1 MPSSPVLLK
10 PSDYRRMPW
19 KNGLGETIE
28 IAVFPPDAGIGDF
41 DWRISMATVASDG
54 PFSLFPG
61 IERTLSVLS
70 GDGLTLHRADG
81 TKQDLTVDSTPYAF
95 PADEQVSATLLDGA
109 ITDLNVM
116 TRRGRFDHGVERL
129 LLDGSVAMPA
139 RENTVIVFCLRG
151 QVRLGEGAGSA
162 TLGTGESLL
171 FGDAM
176 PSTVLVG
183 HGVFFI
189 IDLIASRSA

>member
-28 IAVFPPDAGIGDF
+28 IAVFPPDAGIDDF

-54 PFSLFPG
+54 PFSLFQS
-61 IERTLSVLS
+61 IDRTLSVLS
-70 GDGLTLHRADG
+70 GEGLTLHRADG
-81 TKQDLTVDSTPYAF
+81 TRQELVVDSSPYSF
-95 PADEQVSATLLDGA
+95 PADEQVHATLADGA

-129 LLDGSVAMPA
+129 HLDGSVAMPS
-139 RENTVIVFCLRG
+139 RQNTVLLFCLEG
-151 QVRLGEGAGSA
+151 QARLSQSDTSVLLVA
-162 TLGTGESLL
+162 GESWLCDEACPPAAL
-171 FGDAM
+171 SGQ
-176 PSTVLVG
+176 G
-183 HGVFFI
+183 IIFI
-189 IDLIASRSA
+189 IDLVVANSI

>member
-61 IERTLSVLS
+61 IERTLSVLT
-70 GDGLTLHRADG
+70 GEGLTLHRSDG
-81 TKQDLTVDSTPYAF
+81 TRQDLRVDSTPYAF
-95 PADEQVSATLLDGA
+95 PADEQVSATLVNGA
-109 ITDLNVM
+109 IADLNVM
-116 TRRGRFDHGVERL
+116 TRRGRFVHRVERL
-129 LLDGSVAMPA
+129 LLDGGITMPS
-139 RENTVIVFCLRG
+139 RQNTVLLFCLEG
-151 QVRLGEGAGSA
+151 QARLGQGDTSVPLVA
-162 TLGTGESLL
+162 GESRLCD
-171 FGDAM
+171 GAC
-176 PSTVLVG
+176 PSTALSG
-183 HGVFFI
+183 QGIIFI
-189 IDLIASRSA
+189 IDLVVANSI

>member
-1 MPSSPVLLK
+1 MPSPVLLK

-41 DWRISMATVASDG
+41 DWRISMATVATDG

-81 TKQDLTVDSTPYAF
+81 TKQELLVDSTPYAF
-95 PADEQVSATLLDGA
+95 PADEQVSATLVDSA

-129 LLDGSVAMPA
+129 HLDGSVAMPA
-139 RENTVIVFCLRG
+139 RENPVIVFCLTG
-151 QVRLGEGAGSA
+151 QASLGEGAGSIA
-162 TLGTGESLL
+162 LGTGESLL
-171 FGDAM
+171 VGDAM
-176 PSTVLVG
+176 PSSFLTG
-183 HGVFFI
+183 HGIFFI
-189 IDLIASRSA
+189 IEIIASRSA

>member
-61 IERTLSVLS
+61 VERTLSVLS

-81 TKQDLTVDSTPYAF
+81 TKQALGIDSTPYAF
-95 PADEQVSATLLDGA
+95 PADEQVSATLVDSA

-129 LLDGSVAMPA
+129 HLDGSVAMPA
-139 RENTVIVFCLRG
+139 SESAVIVFCLRG
-151 QVRLGEGAGSA
+151 QASLAEGAGSTA
-162 TLGTGESLL
+162 LGTGESLL
-171 FGDAM
+171 FDAAM
-176 PSTVLVG
+176 PSSILIG
-183 HGVFFI
+183 HGTFFI
-189 IDLIASRSA
+189 IELIASRSA